1 MARSVPSTLVHSDAR
16 RQTRVR
22 DMRREIAASESI
34 EPCVNLLGG
43 SAALL
48 KIVKTVNVRRERVNE
63 AAVATLEAERQAGRM
78 LKDLRLAGGQRR
90 GRSRTR
96 SPTLERLGISPN
108 KSSRWQR
115 LAEVSEEDFR
125 HYAASTIA
133 SGHIVSSDGL
143 LRVWRRLYQKSKP
156 SRRREKVVRSAGSA
170 AIGGEASEILGELEN
185 HRQTLAL
192 LLQVEADSPRSELV
206 LPIIE
211 ARYASRLLRD
221 MGDHVR
227 ALTTLL
233 AGGRGGT

>member
-1 MARSVPSTLVHSDAR
+1 
-16 RQTRVR
+16 
-22 DMRREIAASESI
+22 
-34 EPCVNLLGG
+34 
-43 SAALL
+43 
-48 KIVKTVNVRRERVNE
+48 
-63 AAVATLEAERQAGRM
+63 M

-90 GRSRTR
+90 GRSRNT

-125 HYAASTIA
+125 QYEASTIA

-156 SRRREKVVRSAGSA
+156 SRRRAKGVRSAGSA

-192 LLQVEADSPRSELV
+192 LLHVEADSPRSELV

-211 ARYASRLLRD
+211 ARYANRLLRD

-233 AGGRGGT
+233 AGGRGGTRTPCGHRIA